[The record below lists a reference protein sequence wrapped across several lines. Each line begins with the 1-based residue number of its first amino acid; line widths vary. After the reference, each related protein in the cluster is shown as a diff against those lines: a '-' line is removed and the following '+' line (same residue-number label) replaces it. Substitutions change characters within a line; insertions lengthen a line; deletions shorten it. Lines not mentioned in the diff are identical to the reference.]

1 MRRILAILLL
11 SAIATFCVACAKQD
25 ESSSAP
31 NVNSSTNAAKSYPD
45 QSAPTTTSAPPG
57 SGMGNRGN
65 SNSVRIK
72 PPTEK

>member
-11 SAIATFCVACAKQD
+11 SAIAAFCIACANN
-25 ESSSAP
+25 SSAP
-31 NVNSSTNAAKSYPD
+31 NANSNTNAAKSYPD